1 MTKAKKIAQ
10 KGLAKI
16 LRNRKESHGKLITDE
31 DILKGVEVSD
41 AGNIDLWIC
50 PPHPHCP
57 CCLDGLIELRN
68 EVNDHKNILAC
79 HIEIIGVP
87 HSERWTA
94 AVNE

>member
-41 AGNIDLWIC
+41 AGTYIKELVHSDEGRTNPSVSGKLGVDCEILW
-50 PPHPHCP
+50 
-57 CCLDGLIELRN
+57 LDVDQIHDDEEN
-68 EVNDHKNILAC
+68 KDN
-79 HIEIIGVP
+79 
-87 HSERWTA
+87 
-94 AVNE
+94 

>member
-57 CCLDGLIELRN
+57 CCIDDLISLRSLISGQSG
-68 EVNDHKNILAC
+68 ILAC
-79 HIEIIGVP
+79 HIEVVGIP
-87 HSERWTA
+87 HSDRWTA